1 MDNPFEFE
9 KELQID
15 PDALDVNWLEQP
27 SLLFRYASFLNEAEI
42 DLEQIKNELEVLK
55 SDLSIKIRSNP
66 GQYGI
71 DKVTEGAITAAI
83 LSDNSYQ
90 LKYQA
95 YLNTKE
101 NVGMLKAAVYAINQR
116 KDALENLVR
125 LHGQQYFS
133 SPLIDISLSDRYKEK
148 QVKKEV
154 AKNKIKRRLNETTKE
169 K

>member
-1 MDNPFEFE
+1 
-9 KELQID
+9 
-15 PDALDVNWLEQP
+15 
-27 SLLFRYASFLNEAEI
+27 
-42 DLEQIKNELEVLK
+42 
-55 SDLSIKIRSNP
+55 
-66 GQYGI
+66 
-71 DKVTEGAITAAI
+71 
-83 LSDNSYQ
+83 
-90 LKYQA
+90 
-95 YLNTKE
+95 
-101 NVGMLKAAVYAINQR
+101 LKAAVYAINQR